1 MARFCEDNGVPYLR
15 CGKVV
20 VATEERE
27 LPGLAEI
34 HRRGAANGVPGLS
47 LIGPERLCEIEP
59 ACRGLRALQVP
70 SAAVTDYAA
79 VTSALAGRL
88 ARDGGEVRTGA
99 RVVSVTSRGTEVV
112 LDTASGAV
120 VTRVAV
126 NCAGLH
132 SDRIARL
139 AGADPGVVIV
149 PFRGEYCELA
159 TGPGRSVRG
168 LIYPVPDP
176 DLPFLGVH
184 LTKRIDGGVL
194 AGPNAVLALKREG
207 YRKTDVR
214 LSDLKEILR
223 FPGFWRMAR
232 RHWRSAVREAWRA
245 PG

>member
-1 MARFCEDNGVPYLR
+1 MTRFCEDNGVPYLR
-15 CGKVV
+15 CGRVV
-20 VATEERE
+20 GATEERE

-112 LDTASGAV
+112 LDTESGAG

-159 TGPGRSVRG
+159 AGRGPAGDG
-168 LIYPVPDP
+168 LVFPLPGPTLPV
-176 DLPFLGVH
+176 LGVH
-184 LTKRIDGGVL
+184 PTGEGGGGGPGGPDAGAALERGGVPPPRR
-194 AGPNAVLALKREG
+194 GP
-207 YRKTDVR
+207 
-214 LSDLKEILR
+214 
-223 FPGFWRMAR
+223 
-232 RHWRSAVREAWRA
+232 
-245 PG
+245 